1 MAGFDLPVRAI
12 REQMAGAIDLVIH
25 TARLRDGS
33 RKVTSVSEVVGRE
46 GQIVKMQDIVRFT
59 QRGMDENDKVVGEF
73 QYTGVQPN
81 CLRRFAE
88 YGVSFGAATLA
99 QLAPT
104 AAAW

>member
-1 MAGFDLPVRAI
+1 MEGEI
-12 REQMAGAIDLVIH
+12 
-25 TARLRDGS
+25 
-33 RKVTSVSEVVGRE
+33 VT
-46 GQIVKMQDIVRFT
+46 MQDIVRFT
-59 QRGMDENDKVVGEF
+59 QQGVDENNKVVGEF

-99 QLAPT
+99 LLSPT